1 MTMQKIDTY
10 LRVAS
15 VKATPVDQ
23 YNNTISDKAS
33 LVLGMAA
40 EIILHLFK
48 TDAEEDIFT
57 AEDLANYVSWVFY
70 ADSDYN
76 HATTPKLRI
85 DSGIYVDDDG
95 AIHIPIDDTATAE
108 MVAFIGQAE
117 TKDLKTE
124 IIAMMAGSTI
134 PDFCVQWEISIR
146 NRIGDEG
153 GGQPAPVGDSNY
165 TAAQVNA
172 LFAAANEVEYSA
184 DGENWT
190 SAYSSGAIYRRYRN
204 SAVSGAVWT
213 IENLAIGPKGDTY
226 YTYIGY
232 AADAEGTDFSVTPDN
247 SRKWKAEFHS
257 TDIIASSDLA
267 YSHFVSAGAVWY
279 REVGTDGTGDMN
291 SSDYV
296 SSGGSGVVRKAQSA
310 NAVDWSGIANKP
322 SAFTPATHKHQM
334 KDISDGAR
342 QTVFSS
348 ASSSAM
354 ELYLDKHIIQN
365 NSVISNGVLNIDFG
379 AVKVS
384 SGGSA
389 YNASNGDVFTWEY
402 WVKANAALISIGVG
416 SSLTIKALEDHALPE
431 DLPMRGTITI
441 HAFAIRGFYKSGASQ
456 NLQLTVNYLYST
468 EG

>member
-153 GGQPAPVGDSNY
+153 GGQPAPVADSNY

-213 IENLAIGPKGDTY
+213 IENLVIGPKGDTY

-296 SSGGSGVVRKAQSA
+296 SSGGSGVVLKAQSA
-310 NAVDWSGIANKP
+310 NAVDWNGVTSKP
-322 SAFTPATHKHQM
+322 SSFSPAAHSHTFQ
-334 KDISDGAR
+334 DISDGAR
-342 QTVFSS
+342 QTVFATS
-348 ASSSAM
+348 APT
-354 ELYLDKHIIQN
+354 ELYLNRQIIQN
-365 NSVISNGVLNIDFG
+365 TSVNSNGLLNIDFS
-379 AVKVS
+379 AIRNS
-384 SGGSA
+384 SGGSV
-389 YNASNGDVFTWEY
+389 YNASAGDVFTWEY
-402 WVKANAALISIGVG
+402 WMKTNTNVIQISVG
-416 SSLTIKALEDHALPE
+416 SSLSIKVLDDH
-431 DLPMRGTITI
+431 DLPDEIPMKGSITL
-441 HAFAIRGFYKSGASQ
+441 HAFAIRGFYKAGASQ

-468 EG
+468 EA